1 MKVIPISA
9 DMEDAE
15 FTISSNS
22 DKYSLVTEESISRRQ
37 IHLIDMI
44 KGDTFE
50 QVKNLYDQLIENDM
64 DKPIHIIVGTAG
76 GDVCSMLGIMN
87 LLLLS
92 KTPCY
97 TYLLGE
103 TCSAG
108 SWIYLCGS
116 KRFAPKTKLV
126 SFMLHPMSWAP
137 SEDALGNHES
147 HNKYVGLL
155 SNNLIALTA
164 ERTKIPKSK
173 LKRLSTVE
181 TQYFTGD
188 ELFTN
193 GIATDVLDTVS
204 FWKTDKPVKKSK
216 KSTPQPLNE

>member
-1 MKVIPISA
+1 MNTLPASVDS
-9 DMEDAE
+9 EDTE
-15 FTISSNS
+15 FTISNNS
-22 DKYSLVTEESISRRQ
+22 DKYSLVTEEAVSRRQ
-37 IHLIDMI
+37 IHLIDII

-50 QVKNLYDQLIENDM
+50 QVKNLYDTLIEKDI

-97 TYLLGE
+97 TYLMGE

-137 SEDALGNHES
+137 NEDALGTHES
-147 HNKYVGLL
+147 HNKYVTTL
-155 SNNLIALTA
+155 SNNLVALTA
-164 ERTKIPKSK
+164 ERTKIPKNK
-173 LKRLSTVE
+173 LKRLSTTE
-181 TQYFTGD
+181 TQYYVGD
-188 ELFTN
+188 DLFTN
-193 GIATDVLDTVS
+193 GIATDILDMVS
-204 FWKTDKPVKKSK
+204 FWKTDKPVKKTK
-216 KSTPQPLNE
+216 KPPQSLNE